1 MKYVYALLILVCM
14 TGCTARQATTTT
26 VGFIAAGAAGAFGID
41 VDPYMFSSMAEST
54 AEIGFDAAEG
64 AKKAK
69 EARRAEE
76 LVNGD

>member
-1 MKYVYALLILVCM
+1 MKYVYALLIALVCM

-26 VGFIAAGAAGAFGID
+26 FGLIAAGFAGAVGLDGVEAGTLAENF
-41 VDPYMFSSMAEST
+41 VDLGFEGAE
-54 AEIGFDAAEG
+54 E

-69 EARRAEE
+69 AAKRAEE